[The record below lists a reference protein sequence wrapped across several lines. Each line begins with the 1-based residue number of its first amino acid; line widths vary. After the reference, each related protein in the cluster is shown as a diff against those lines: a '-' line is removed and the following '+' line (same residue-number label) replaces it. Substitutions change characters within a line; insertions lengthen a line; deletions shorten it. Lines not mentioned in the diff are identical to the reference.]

1 MVAYKLRVDT
11 PQLQGMGVDRARKL
25 VDRVKRRTLN
35 RSSILAPV
43 DTGRLRASG
52 HMERTVLI
60 GTKVRSGVT
69 YDAEYAAAVHNGR
82 RALTIRAKG
91 GSKRRLRFVVNGRV
105 VYARV
110 VHQPARRGR
119 PFLSTALREVA
130 AQEGFRVSIG

>member
-1 MVAYKLRVDT
+1 MVAYKLRLDSS
-11 PQLQGMGVDRARKL
+11 QLQGVGIGRARTL

-52 HMERTVLI
+52 RMERTVMI
-60 GTKVRSGVT
+60 GTKVRSGVM

-82 RALTIRAKG
+82 RALTIRARG
-91 GSKRRLRFVVNGRV
+91 GPKRRLRFVVNGRV
-105 VYARV
+105 VYART
-110 VHQPARRGR
+110 VHQPARRAR

-130 AQEGFRVSIG
+130 TQEGFRVSIG